1 MALQP
6 KLISLRLDA
15 RAWHSLRAGFVA
27 VVPALIATAMWG
39 FVTGIALVKSGLT
52 EGMAGLMT
60 LLVYAGSA
68 QLTALPLIVMGAP
81 LWLIF
86 AACTVVNIRF
96 IIFGA
101 ALQPYFRHF
110 SWQRRLW
117 LGYLSGDIVFVLFM
131 SRHGDDKKKGTRE
144 QLWFYLGVIVPGWMA
159 WQLSSFLG
167 IYLGSM
173 IPASWSLDF
182 AAILAL
188 MAIVIPL
195 VRNWPMAVSLLA
207 ASAVAWLGQPL
218 PLRLG
223 LVAAVVA
230 GIAAGVAAEIALPK
244 SKRRRA

>member
-1 MALQP
+1 MA
-6 KLISLRLDA
+6 A
-15 RAWHSLRAGFVA
+15 
-27 VVPALIATAMWG
+27 
-39 FVTGIALVKSGLT
+39 
-52 EGMAGLMT
+52 LMT
-60 LLVYAGSA
+60 LVVFAGSA

-96 IIFGA
+96 VIFGA
-101 ALQPYFRHF
+101 ALHPYFRRF

-117 LGYLSGDIVFVLFM
+117 LGYLSGDVVFVLFM
-131 SRHGDDKKKGTRE
+131 SRYGDDKKKGTAD
-144 QLWFYLGVIVPGWMA
+144 QLWFYLGIIVPVWIV
-159 WQLSSFLG
+159 WQLFSFLG

-223 LVAAVVA
+223 LVAAVVV
-230 GIAAGVAAEIALPK
+230 GIAAGVAAEVYLSK
-244 SKRRRA
+244 SKRRSA